1 MKKIAVFGYN
11 HLSFEAISRLDKE
24 THDILIIETDESLAA
39 LAKEKGFQTSTIDF
53 RSDQDLKSIGIGKNV
68 DIIFCFLPEDSKNV
82 FLTISARAIDKDV
95 DIIAI
100 VEDPQSDEKL
110 IAAGANKII
119 DPYQICGRKIHEL
132 IKKPDITN
140 IIEHT
145 VFGRQDLHMAEIT
158 IPEHSY
164 LENTYTSELTL
175 NEKHNLVLIGVVDK
189 ELGEK
194 LHFAIGE
201 KDHKLD
207 PGDIIVVLGPSR
219 EIRAFK
225 KEVSHVSTDKI

>member
-11 HLSFEAISRLDKE
+11 RLSYEAISRLDIG

-39 LAKEKGFQTSTIDF
+39 IAREKGFQTAAIDF

-119 DPYQICGRKIHEL
+119 DPYQICGQKIHEL

-140 IIEHT
+140 IMDHT
-145 VFGRQDLHMAEIT
+145 VFGRHDLHMAEIT

-189 ELGEK
+189 ELDEQ

-207 PGDIIVVLGPSR
+207 AGDIMVVLGPSR

>member
-11 HLSFEAISRLDKE
+11 RLSFEAISRLNKE

-39 LAKEKGFQTSTIDF
+39 IAKDKGFQTSSIDF

-82 FLTISARAIDKDV
+82 FLTISARAIDKNV

-119 DPYQICGRKIHEL
+119 DPYQICGQKIHEI

-140 IIEHT
+140 IMDHT
-145 VFGRQDLHMAEIT
+145 VFGRHDLHMAEIT

-164 LENTYTSELTL
+164 LENTYSSELTV
-175 NEKHNLVLIGVVDK
+175 NERHNLVLIGVVDK
-189 ELGEK
+189 ELDEQ
-194 LHFAIGE
+194 LHFSIGE

-207 PGDIIVVLGPSR
+207 AGDIIVVLGPSR
-219 EIRAFK
+219 EIRVFK
-225 KEVSHVSTDKI
+225 KEVSHVSTDEI